1 MELASTMELVSTD
14 TLHHRVDGVPTLANA
29 REARALLDTVFAGFV
44 KDGTA
49 EAQAPSP
56 TLEVSLAGIK
66 DGNSV
71 LVSLMLVWFRRA
83 RHAGVG
89 ILFVDTPPL
98 VVNLIEFTGLDEV
111 LPMSPGTAGQ
121 PA

>member
-1 MELASTMELVSTD
+1 MELVSTD
-14 TLHHRVDGVPTLANA
+14 TLHHRVDGAPTLANA
-29 REARALLDTVFAGFV
+29 REARRLLDTVFAGFV
-44 KDGTA
+44 KDETT
-49 EAQAPSP
+49 QAPTP

-111 LPMSPGTAGQ
+111 LPMAPGTAGQ

>member
-1 MELASTMELVSTD
+1 VQLVSTD
-14 TLHHRVDGVPTLANA
+14 TLHHRVDGAPTLANA
-29 REARALLDTVFAGFV
+29 REARALLDTVLAGFV
-44 KDGTA
+44 KDETA
-49 EAQAPSP
+49 PVP
-56 TLEVSLAGIK
+56 TLEVSLAGVN

-71 LVSLMLVWFRRA
+71 LVSLMLVWLRRA

-89 ILFVDTPPL
+89 IVFVETPPL

-111 LPMSPGTAGQ
+111 LPMASGTAGQ

>member
-1 MELASTMELVSTD
+1 MELVSTD

-44 KDGTA
+44 KDETA
-49 EAQAPSP
+49 PTAAPTP

-66 DGNSV
+66 EGNSV
-71 LVSLMLVWFRRA
+71 LVSLMLVWLRRA
-83 RHAGVG
+83 RLAGVG

-111 LPMSPGTAGQ
+111 LPMVPGTAGQ

>member
-1 MELASTMELVSTD
+1 MQLVSTD
-14 TLHHRVDGVPTLANA
+14 ALHHRVDGAPTLANA

-44 KDGTA
+44 KDETA
-49 EAQAPSP
+49 PPPTPAP
-56 TLEVSLAGIK
+56 TLEVSLAGVQ

-71 LVSLMLVWFRRA
+71 LVSLMLVWLRRA

-89 ILFVDTPPL
+89 ILFVETPPL

-111 LPMSPGTAGQ
+111 LPMASGTAGQ